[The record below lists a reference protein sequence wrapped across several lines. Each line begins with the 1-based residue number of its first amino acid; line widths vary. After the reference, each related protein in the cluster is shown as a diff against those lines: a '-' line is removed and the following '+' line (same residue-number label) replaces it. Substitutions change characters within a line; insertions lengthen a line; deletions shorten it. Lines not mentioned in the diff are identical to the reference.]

1 MFFSGINKNSKYEK
15 AGTKPACN
23 LSYGTS
29 NKKIACKMSY
39 MPKIITIFAEITAE

>member
-1 MFFSGINKNSKYEK
+1 MVFSAINKNSKYEK

-29 NKKIACKMSY
+29 NKKIA
-39 MPKIITIFAEITAE
+39 

>member
-15 AGTKPACN
+15 AGTKSDYN

-29 NKKIACKMSY
+29 NKKIA
-39 MPKIITIFAEITAE
+39 